1 MAQSDARARLLSQAS
16 YSQPESVVLNMFSG
30 YRKGGQ
36 TFVIERTSLVVL
48 TNDYSMET
56 ALSRRGGPGEFMRTV
71 GGMPAIAAGWEMAY
85 RHNTVR

>member
-1 MAQSDARARLLSQAS
+1 MGKLFITGKRGAGHVLRLPEGRPDICGRARETDCCL
-16 YSQPESVVLNMFSG
+16 
-30 YRKGGQ
+30 
-36 TFVIERTSLVVL
+36 LVVL

-85 RHNTVR
+85 RHNTVQQAPRHH

>member
-1 MAQSDARARLLSQAS
+1 MGKLLITGKRGAGHVLRLPEGRPNICGRAHETYYCRL
-16 YSQPESVVLNMFSG
+16 
-30 YRKGGQ
+30 
-36 TFVIERTSLVVL
+36 LVVL

-71 GGMPAIAAGWEMAY
+71 GGMPAIAAGWENAY

>member
-1 MAQSDARARLLSQAS
+1 MGKFFITGKRGAGHVLRLPQGRPDPCGRTHETHRRLQ
-16 YSQPESVVLNMFSG
+16 VVF
-30 YRKGGQ
+30 
-36 TFVIERTSLVVL
+36 

-71 GGMPAIAAGWEMAY
+71 GGMPAIAAGWEKAY